1 MSSLLFKIHN
11 KDILRDIL
19 SEVPF
24 ERLIRLSQ
32 KNKKLQTFL
41 YLNTKLYQI
50 LSKNK
55 NLISSICKIIDL
67 NPSFRSNPYDI
78 ISKFISM
85 PFMAF
90 NHVKLSTNNNIN
102 YICKI
107 KEKPNS
113 FILCGDKKTFILTIE
128 DKTIENEIKSDK
140 NESIKNGS
148 FPVDIGESNYLFNSE
163 NVLYG
168 IDLSKSNNYKAKALF
183 SSDLKLLKI
192 TVLTKIS
199 FIISND
205 IGDLLLFNMDPSF
218 NTCLLTTRI
227 KRRPIFSHIK
237 FNEKTIIGF
246 SKFQIFTIDC
256 DKGKI
261 IKETIKYEKEIIS
274 MEINTNKKFLA
285 SGSVDGNLTLYSI
298 NLNGELNVYSVYK
311 TLHNKMIFQIIP
323 LKNGDFC
330 TCGNDEKL
338 MILNITNEKK
348 ICKLSGIEHEIS
360 YAFELFD
367 GRIFVFTFDNR
378 GIVFNQNNGKIEII
392 FEDFFSVPKNVI
404 ILDNG
409 SLVLLKHN
417 GDVDVMGGS
426 DTFNEDSISM
436 LDDNVIYYDIKQTM

>member
-1 MSSLLFKIHN
+1 
-11 KDILRDIL
+11 
-19 SEVPF
+19 
-24 ERLIRLSQ
+24 
-32 KNKKLQTFL
+32 
-41 YLNTKLYQI
+41 
-50 LSKNK
+50 
-55 NLISSICKIIDL
+55 
-67 NPSFRSNPYDI
+67 
-78 ISKFISM
+78 M

-90 NHVKLSTNNNIN
+90 KHLKLSTNHNIN

-113 FILCGDKKTFILTIE
+113 FILCGEKKTFILSIE
-128 DKTIENEIKSDK
+128 DKIVENEIKTDK

-148 FPVDIGESNYLFNSE
+148 FPVELGESNYLFNSE

-168 IDLSKSNNYKAKALF
+168 IDLSKSDNYKANSLF
-183 SSDLKLLKI
+183 SSDSKLLKI

-199 FIISND
+199 FIISNA
-205 IGDLLLFNMDPSF
+205 IGDLLFFNMEPIF
-218 NTCLLTTRI
+218 NTCLLTTKI
-227 KRRPIFSHIK
+227 KGHSIFSHIK
-237 FNEKTIIGF
+237 FNENTIIGF
-246 SKFQIFTIDC
+246 SKFQIFTINC

-274 MEINTNKKFLA
+274 MEINSNNKFLA
-285 SGSVDGNLTLYSI
+285 SGSVDGNLILYSI
-298 NLNGELNVYSVYK
+298 NLNGELNVYSIYK

-323 LKNGDFC
+323 LKNGNFC

-404 ILDNG
+404 ESDNG
-409 SLVLLKHN
+409 ALVLLKHN
-417 GDVDVMGGS
+417 GDVDIMGVS
-426 DTFNEDSISM
+426 DTFNEDNISM
-436 LDDNVIYYDIKQTM
+436 LDDNVIYYDIKQTI